1 MFFGFPIF
9 AFFFFIVCFAACC
22 CCVCGWLL
30 HLPAPPY
37 LAYHPAENSPPIA
50 PRGLAS
56 AFATSTW
63 SDTISSAFRGHHHSN
78 SQHSS
83 TSSRKPNN
91 SNKHHSVHL
100 NSPQQQQQQAS
111 SLHSNCSCVCT
122 SATAT
127 GNNNITC
134 TGNCTTSTACCN
146 CCCGCS
152 NNGSSSSSSHSHN
165 SNINIC
171 STNHNNGNNNYNLNG
186 SNSASRA
193 TSVAEHSGIP
203 KQCLNDPS
211 SSAQLHPSVAGG
223 GTTIAPTQAPMSS
236 TQPTQSSVSG
246 GGIKE
251 LVMTSLRNGGSNI
264 TKIAGGSSSGSNFAY
279 NSLMVGRNSGLTTG
293 SLRQHN
299 RKSGTSSSFGRRT
312 GLQRRNNSSA
322 SHNDVPLNSHSN
334 NSRYNNSRSN
344 NNSGKTGGTWQ
355 LGFSSIG
362 SGSQSSRHHLN
373 HSNHQ
378 QQATTLHSSYS
389 VNRGLFSF
397 SFVEPIPLVLFL
409 WFSIGVVFFFLISW
423 LDADQLRERNGVSYH
438 SCPGYV

>member
-1 MFFGFPIF
+1 MTFSYCKLSLVIMFCF
-9 AFFFFIVCFAACC
+9 ACLCSLVFQSLLFFFFIVCFAACC

-409 WFSIGVVFFFLISW
+409 WFSIGVVFFF
-423 LDADQLRERNGVSYH
+423 
-438 SCPGYV
+438 